1 MLLKSTMFAILA
13 ASSMWLLPTTA
24 SAKTLRAHGRDPYG
38 TFWYAIAKDGVH
50 FVGEGGCNEKYK
62 SCTNPLTG
70 TFIAKEGDKI
80 KVNWDRFGERTFPA
94 SDLY

>member
-1 MLLKSTMFAILA
+1 MLLKSKTFAILVT
-13 ASSMWLLPTTA
+13 SSMSLLATTA
-24 SAKTLRAHGRDPYG
+24 SGKNLRAHGRDAHG

-50 FVGEGGCNEKYK
+50 FVGEGGCNEQYK

-80 KVNWDRFGERTFPA
+80 KVNWDSFGEQSFPA
-94 SDLY
+94 SYLY